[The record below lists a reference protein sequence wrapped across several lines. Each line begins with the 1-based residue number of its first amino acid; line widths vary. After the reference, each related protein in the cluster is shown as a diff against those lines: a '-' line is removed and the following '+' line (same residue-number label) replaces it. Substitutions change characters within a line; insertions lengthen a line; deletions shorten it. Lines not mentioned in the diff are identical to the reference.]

1 MDYACSEQR
10 VVADDGAELFVSVED
25 FTPPGRSAPVM
36 MLVHG
41 FGESSEAW
49 REWLPIV
56 GADFRIVRP
65 DIRGFGRSTPM
76 AADYVWSMPR
86 IVSDL
91 LQVIDRCC
99 GGGPVHLVGAKSG
112 AWMAMKL
119 AADHPQRVRTLTTIG
134 GAVKGGDTRQWRAD
148 LERLGVA
155 AWAEASMPARF
166 GTMLS
171 PAEIRWWIEL
181 TARTPLSTMQ
191 SYLRWVPTV
200 DIENDVQRI
209 GCPTLVIAAAAGKLR
224 PIAETKSWQQT
235 IPDSD
240 LATLPCDGWHV
251 GGARPR
257 DCAHLTRDFV
267 LRRSA

>member
-1 MDYACSEQR
+1 
-10 VVADDGAELFVSVED
+10 
-25 FTPPGRSAPVM
+25 
-36 MLVHG
+36 
-41 FGESSEAW
+41 
-49 REWLPIV
+49 
-56 GADFRIVRP
+56 
-65 DIRGFGRSTPM
+65 
-76 AADYVWSMPR
+76 
-86 IVSDL
+86 
-91 LQVIDRCC
+91 
-99 GGGPVHLVGAKSG
+99 
-112 AWMAMKL
+112 
-119 AADHPQRVRTLTTIG
+119 
-134 GAVKGGDTRQWRAD
+134 
-148 LERLGVA
+148 
-155 AWAEASMPARF
+155 MPARF